1 MHFSHINLTKELLKT
16 SAINEDAVRDWAK
29 KQELRWLGLKMAT
42 GVTGYSP
49 LSCRIL
55 RVGELTTWA
64 WLFACLYECA
74 ASVMLQLKLMPVLL
88 TQVTWQPPP
97 STHTSRFIVH
107 CEKWGHLF
115 DGNDTQHAYL
125 RHVGC
130 ATWPLLIC
138 LWLVIK
144 LRSATWQARNYVSSS
159 PGHRL

>member
-55 RVGELTTWA
+55 RVGELTTRA

-74 ASVMLQLKLMPVLL
+74 ASVMLQLMLMLMLKLMLVLL

-107 CEKWGHLF
+107 CEKWGASFWWKRYTTCLSEARKMHDLAAPHLPLV
-115 DGNDTQHAYL
+115 GN
-125 RHVGC
+125 
-130 ATWPLLIC
+130 
-138 LWLVIK
+138 
-144 LRSATWQARNYVSSS
+144 
-159 PGHRL
+159 